1 MIFDS
6 HMHSEF
12 STDSKMKIEDA
23 IKVSKQNNIGIVLT
37 EHSDLNYPVLD
48 EFRCDVPKYLSTYE
62 KYKSDS
68 LLLGIEIG
76 LSEDIYT
83 GNNEIT
89 NNFDFDYV
97 IGSIHSVNNLDIYN
111 SYVNTNYSKKEFFQ
125 RYLDDMLACSKLYNN
140 FDSLGHIDYLCR
152 YAPFE
157 NSELI
162 VSDYK
167 DTIAEIIKT
176 LLSKGKVL
184 ELNTARLTSIDA
196 QKSLFDIYKLYKDLG
211 AKHITIG
218 SDAHRSSEIFRN
230 FSLAQEIISEIG
242 LRGIYFRERSPQYF

>member
-23 IKVSKQNNIGIVLT
+23 IKISKQNNIGIILT
-37 EHSDLNYPVLD
+37 EHTDLNYPVLD
-48 EFRCDVPKYLSTYE
+48 EFRCDVPKYLSTYD

-68 LLLGIEIG
+68 LLLGLEIG
-76 LSEDIYT
+76 LSEDVYD

-89 NNFDFDYV
+89 SNFDFDYV

-111 SYVNTNYSKKEFFQ
+111 NYVNVPYSKNEFFQ
-125 RYLDDMLACSKLYNN
+125 RYLDDMLMCSKLYNN

-157 NSELI
+157 NKEIL

-167 DTIAEIIKT
+167 DILAEIMKT
-176 LLSKGKVL
+176 LLANGKVL
-184 ELNTARLTSIDA
+184 ELNTTRLTSIDA

-211 AKHITIG
+211 GQHVTLG
-218 SDAHRSSEIFRN
+218 SDAHRTSEIFRN
-230 FSLAQEIISEIG
+230 FGIAQDMISEIG
-242 LRGIYFRERSPQYF
+242 LKGIYFKERSPQYF